1 MPEVRTRFA
10 PSPTGYLHIGGARTA
25 LFNWLFARH
34 CGGKFILRIEDTD
47 RVRSTEESI
56 RAIYDGMEWL
66 ELDWDEGPYLQTE
79 RFNIYREYIEKLI
92 KKGKAYYCCCT
103 PQELE
108 EKRKLAL
115 AEGRK
120 PKYDGKCRGLDK
132 PESGKPHAVR
142 FKAPIE
148 GTTVVNDAIKGEV
161 RFENSELDDLI
172 IQRSDGYPT
181 YNFTVVVDDITMGI
195 THVIRGDDHLNNTPK
210 QILLYQALDSSLPQ
224 FAHVPMIL
232 GTDKTRLSK
241 RHGATSVM
249 AYKELGYLPQA
260 VMNYLVRLGWSYGDQ
275 EILSRDEL
283 IEKFSLDNVG
293 KSAGVFNPEKLLWLN
308 AHYIKEENPENLAEL
323 LIPFIKKRGYTVE
336 NNEVLQKI
344 ILAFKERSKT
354 LVEMAEDSEFF
365 FKEGI
370 EYNKKAAEK
379 FLTPDTVEIFQIL
392 IKRLNQLQTFNQ
404 QAIEEVFKEVSSQKD
419 LKLGKI
425 AQPVRV
431 SLTGSTA
438 SPGIYEVVEILGK
451 EKVIDRLKKAAQFI
465 ASK

>member
-1 MPEVRTRFA
+1 MSEIRTRFA

-34 CGGKFILRIEDTD
+34 FRGKFILRIEDTD
-47 RVRSTEESI
+47 RARSTEESI
-56 RAIYDGMEWL
+56 QAIYDGMEWL
-66 ELDWDEGPYLQTE
+66 GLDWDEGPYLQTE
-79 RFNIYREYIEKLI
+79 RFSIYREYIENLI

-108 EKRKLAL
+108 EKRKRAL

-120 PKYDGKCRGLDK
+120 PKYDGKCRELDK
-132 PESGKPHAVR
+132 PKSGEPHVIR
-142 FKAPIE
+142 FKAPGE

-181 YNFTVVVDDITMGI
+181 YNFVVVVDDITMGI
-195 THVIRGDDHLNNTPK
+195 THIIRGDDHLNNTPK
-210 QILLYQALDSSLPQ
+210 QILLYQALDSPMPQ
-224 FAHVPMIL
+224 FAHVPLIL

-260 VMNYLVRLGWSYGDQ
+260 VMNYLVRLGWSHGDQ

-308 AHYIKEENPENLAEL
+308 AHYIKEENPENLSGL

-344 ILAFKERSKT
+344 TLAFKERSKT
-354 LVEMAEDSEFF
+354 LVEMAESSEFF

-370 EYNKKAAEK
+370 EYDRKAAEK

-392 IKRLNQLQTFNQ
+392 IKRFDQLQTFNQ

-431 SLTGSTA
+431 SLTGSTV

-451 EKVIDRLKKAAQFI
+451 EKVIDRLKKAVENI
-465 ASK
+465 T